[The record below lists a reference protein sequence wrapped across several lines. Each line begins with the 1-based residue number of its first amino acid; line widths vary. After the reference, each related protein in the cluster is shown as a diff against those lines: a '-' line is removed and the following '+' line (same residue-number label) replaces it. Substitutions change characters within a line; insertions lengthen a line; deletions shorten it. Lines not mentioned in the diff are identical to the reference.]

1 MKAISFIFSAIG
13 LLVVNSMY
21 LYWQFFEFEFSSFLR
36 NTIALALFI
45 EVFFLT
51 LLLSIYFK
59 YKPIGKV
66 KWYWLIILSL
76 VGSLLFALP
85 FYYWLN
91 KRNNLNN

>member
-1 MKAISFIFSAIG
+1 M
-13 LLVVNSMY
+13 
-21 LYWQFFEFEFSSFLR
+21 
-36 NTIALALFI
+36 
-45 EVFFLT
+45 
-51 LLLSIYFK
+51 IYFTVPDCPKSHKKLSDNIK

-66 KWYWLIILSL
+66 KWYWLIIISL